1 MNPSPEAHA
10 APPGRGITVL
20 LVEDDP
26 DMRGALRDV
35 LLMRGF
41 VVNAVEDGLQAV
53 EFASRR
59 TYDVL
64 VCDVRLP
71 GLDGL
76 SVARVVRRLTP
87 QTRVLLM
94 TAFPEW
100 KVSDAAAE
108 AGVVAV
114 LNKPLNLTMLT
125 DAVMRAAGRSEVE
138 A

>member
-1 MNPSPEAHA
+1 VNASLEAD
-10 APPGRGITVL
+10 PGRGITVL

-26 DMRGALRDV
+26 DMRWAVRDV

-41 VVNAVEDGLQAV
+41 VVNTAEDGLQAV
-53 EFASRR
+53 ECASRR
-59 TYDVL
+59 NYDVL

-76 SVARVVRRLTP
+76 SVARIVRRLTP

-114 LNKPLNLTMLT
+114 LSKPLNLAVLT
-125 DAVMRAAGRSEVE
+125 AAVVRAAGRSEVE